1 MMIDPSELPLS
12 APDLGQHLWSTG
24 FADKKLILVGADLQ
38 TIADA
43 PKKTRDVSFHISLG
57 EERYCGTL
65 NTRQPIETI
74 LLLMK
79 TGSSLVVEGRLA
91 KRTVVGQGG
100 ESYRLITGILKPL
113 SGP

>member
-1 MMIDPSELPLS
+1 MFGRN
-12 APDLGQHLWSTG
+12 PDLGEYLWSTG
-24 FADKKLILVGADLQ
+24 LADKKVILVGADFQ

-43 PKKTRDVSFHISLG
+43 PKKTRDVSFHITLG

-65 NTRQPIETI
+65 STRQPIEAI

-79 TGSSLVVEGRLA
+79 TGSSLMIEGRLA

-100 ESYRLITGILKPL
+100 ERYRLITGVLKPI
-113 SGP
+113 SGT

>member
-1 MMIDPSELPLS
+1 MFGRN
-12 APDLGQHLWSTG
+12 PDLGQHLWSTG
-24 FADKKLILVGADLQ
+24 FADKKVVLVGADVQ

-43 PKKTRDVSFHISLG
+43 PKKTRDVSFHITLG

-65 NTRQPIETI
+65 NTRQSIEAI

-79 TGSSLVVEGRLA
+79 TGSSLMIEGRLA

-100 ESYRLITGILKPL
+100 ERYRLIIGVLNPL